1 MSSWIKCTDANGGGV
16 WLNLDHATHM
26 FRRGN
31 NLTRVVLP
39 GHGDDFQDVKENPD
53 ELIRMANFA
62 RQKT

>member
-1 MSSWIKCTDANGGGV
+1 
-16 WLNLDHATHM
+16 M

-39 GHGDDFQDVKENPD
+39 GHGDDFQDVKEKPD

-62 RQKT
+62 LQKT